1 MATQQDNDFWRGVRN
16 GIQAAL
22 EARAITAAPKDVSLI
37 TRFALEEIERR
48 GYRLVPVKPTREM
61 QDAVKHAMDKGRRQ
75 SISWVSAKLKNR
87 WRFLAVVDAAPQW
100 RNGYIAENGHPIEGT
115 SNTNNSRRDVDE
127 ER

>member
-1 MATQQDNDFWRGVRN
+1 MATQQDFDFWRGVRN
-16 GIQAAL
+16 GMQAAL
-22 EARAITAAPKDVSLI
+22 EARAISATPEDVSLI

-48 GYRLVPVKPTREM
+48 GYRLVPTKPTREM

-87 WRFLAVVDAAPQW
+87 WRYSAAVDAAPQW
-100 RNGYIAENGHPIEGT
+100 RNGYIAEHGEPIERT
-115 SNTNNSRRDVDE
+115 STTSNSRRDINE